1 MTIKL
6 PYPAIP
12 AGPDGNFNGWLGGW
26 ISGACLPQD
35 DGPARELAA
44 LRADFPQFEIW
55 PEATLGRL
63 RYVSLSTRLD
73 LHPHTVVTGDLGELR
88 TVLQSAQP
96 LPAPTVPRPRIAENP
111 KYR

>member
-1 MTIKL
+1 MTIK
-6 PYPAIP
+6 PPDSAIP
-12 AGPDGNFNGWLGGW
+12 PEPDGDVNDWLGGW

-44 LRADFPQFEIW
+44 LQADFPQFEIW

-63 RYVSLSTRLD
+63 RYVSISTRLD
-73 LHPHTVVTGDLGELR
+73 LNPHTVVTADLTELR

-96 LPAPTVPRPRIAENP
+96 LPAVTVPQPRLAENP
-111 KYR
+111 EHR